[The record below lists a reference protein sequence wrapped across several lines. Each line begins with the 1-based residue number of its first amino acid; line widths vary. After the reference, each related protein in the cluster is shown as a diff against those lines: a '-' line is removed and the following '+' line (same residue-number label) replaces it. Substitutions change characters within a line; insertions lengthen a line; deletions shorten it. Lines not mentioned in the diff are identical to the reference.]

1 MNTKTLQQLGLMLL
15 IPMMAFA
22 VYANDGWA
30 EPLPEPITPAFDV
43 TIEPKEEAEMNI
55 NVEVEVDAKQE
66 YELELMARVVEA
78 EAGNQ
83 SLLGKRL
90 VVDTILNRVDHPAF
104 PDTVKEV
111 VYQEGQFATVKS
123 GAIYTVSPTQETMTA
138 VIMERAH
145 RTETNVIYFNCGKY
159 PAYGEPY
166 EKVGDHYFSK

>member
-1 MNTKTLQQLGLMLL
+1 MTDKALQRLGFILA
-15 IPMMAFA
+15 IPLTVFA
-22 VYANDGWA
+22 VHENLWA
-30 EPLPEPITPAFDV
+30 EPLPDQITPAFSV
-43 TIEPKEEAEMNI
+43 TIEPKKEEAQMDI
-55 NVEVEVDAKQE
+55 NYKAE
-66 YELELMARVVEA
+66 YEIELMARVVEA

-83 SLLGKRL
+83 SPLGKRL
-90 VVDTILNRVDHPAF
+90 VADTILNRVDHPAF

-145 RTETNVIYFNCGKY
+145 RTETNVIYFNNGGY
-159 PAYGEPY
+159 PSYGEPY